1 MEIGRITAPHGVLGE
16 VRVMPLTERNERF
29 AGLRECYLTSPDET
43 EHRLVKLK
51 NTREQP
57 PFILVTVEG
66 ITNRE
71 AAEKLR
77 GWFLSVDRENAIELP
92 PGKWFICDLIGFT
105 VIDKHNGELGKLKDI
120 NQQTAQDVYVVAQ
133 KGQPDLLFPAAA
145 DFIIKIDPEAKRIDT
160 ALPAGLVELYRP
172 GSETE
177 S

>member
-1 MEIGRITAPHGVLGE
+1 
-16 VRVMPLTERNERF
+16 MPLTERNERF
-29 AGLRECYLTSPDET
+29 ADLRECYLTSPDET
-43 EHRLVKLK
+43 EHRLIKLK

-57 PFILVTVEG
+57 PFILVTIEG
-66 ITNRE
+66 IANRE

-105 VIDKHNGELGKLKDI
+105 VVDTHSGELGKLKDI

-145 DFIIKIDPEAKRIDT
+145 DFILKIDPEAKRIDT
-160 ALPAGLVELYRP
+160 ALPDGLVELYRP
-172 GSETE
+172 SKESE